1 MSLPSTKKVCIN
13 SSKNYYTGT
22 ELSPLHFGLSAEGY
36 DINSIMEGYDNELW
50 IVDIKNNKK
59 IWVKNEYL
67 SRITYEEPVIKNI
80 LSTSENIGCDINELN
95 FKDNIY
101 HLKEINEIK
110 ENNSNS
116 EINCCV
122 EKKDDT
128 CDTCEDNKDECINNG
143 SLQSDSVN
151 KNIKNDKKPT
161 DYNIFVKFRLNE
173 LKDFSK
179 NKKGNFENVKVEWRE
194 LKKNKSQLKVVMD
207 KAKMWLN
214 ANNIKN

>member
-80 LSTSENIGCDINELN
+80 LSLYNNTEDIEKINQLKQICGKDGSYNLKDINKISDAFTDKMYNIDLLSYSNLDYLKYSHYALEL
-95 FKDNIY
+95 K
-101 HLKEINEIK
+101 
-110 ENNSNS
+110 
-116 EINCCV
+116 
-122 EKKDDT
+122 
-128 CDTCEDNKDECINNG
+128 NKDVFL
-143 SLQSDSVN
+143 SLMRGILDSEY
-151 KNIKNDKKPT
+151 DKK
-161 DYNIFVKFRLNE
+161 N
-173 LKDFSK
+173 
-179 NKKGNFENVKVEWRE
+179 
-194 LKKNKSQLKVVMD
+194 
-207 KAKMWLN
+207 
-214 ANNIKN
+214 